1 MAGAA
6 GGSVFYYVRNCQT
19 VFQSDSA
26 TLHSQKQ
33 CMRVPIADVLANTV
47 LLVLKF

>member
-19 VFQSDSA
+19 VFQSDYA
-26 TLHSQKQ
+26 TLHSQKL
-33 CMRVPIADVLANTV
+33 ADVLANTV